1 MSIWQDLLLPAS
13 YNGVSFSVRQSRVVA
28 GRKTAVHQYPFSD
41 TIWVE
46 DLGKKGRSYSFEGF
60 IVGDDC
66 YILEIAMLAAVEKK
80 GPGILVHP
88 SLGIKTVSVTEFSS
102 SQDFERG
109 RSVNLSFTFL
119 EGTQQSLLSTLGIST
134 GDASLDAAINTDVAS
149 AEDFAS
155 DVVTAFAIGE
165 TVVQGAL
172 TVANNFNDLVN
183 TLIADPAL
191 PVHSVAGIVPPAG
204 YTYGRYAN
212 GALGQVQTG
221 VTTVAE
227 AIATLTAAV
236 TTVTTA
242 SATLSAAVVAA
253 VPGPISTACQALAE
267 AVRAAAIDPADQ
279 VRLLTDMAGYEPVT
293 MASGTPI
300 GAAVQA
306 VQLATAAV
314 CRRAALTSMER
325 ACAAYAPTSYN
336 DAVTLRDNVITLFDA
351 EILVAGDA
359 GDVNSYQAMRA
370 SRTAIVLD
378 LNTRGATLPSL
389 IEVVTPTSLPA
400 FALAYQLYADGSR
413 ADDVIARADPIHPAF
428 LPISMILLSA

>member
-1 MSIWQDLLLPAS
+1 
-13 YNGVSFSVRQSRVVA
+13 
-28 GRKTAVHQYPFSD
+28 
-41 TIWVE
+41 
-46 DLGKKGRSYSFEGF
+46 
-60 IVGDDC
+60 
-66 YILEIAMLAAVEKK
+66 
-80 GPGILVHP
+80 
-88 SLGIKTVSVTEFSS
+88 
-102 SQDFERG
+102 
-109 RSVNLSFTFL
+109 
-119 EGTQQSLLSTLGIST
+119 
-134 GDASLDAAINTDVAS
+134 
-149 AEDFAS
+149 
-155 DVVTAFAIGE
+155 
-165 TVVQGAL
+165 
-172 TVANNFNDLVN
+172 
-183 TLIADPAL
+183 
-191 PVHSVAGIVPPAG
+191 
-204 YTYGRYAN
+204 
-212 GALGQVQTG
+212 VQTG